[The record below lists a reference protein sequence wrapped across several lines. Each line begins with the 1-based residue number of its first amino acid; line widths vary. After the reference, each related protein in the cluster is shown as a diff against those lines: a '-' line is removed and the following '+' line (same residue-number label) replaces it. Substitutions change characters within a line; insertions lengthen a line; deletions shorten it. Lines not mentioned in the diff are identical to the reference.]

1 MQSTLQLKGVSK
13 KYGDFVALHP
23 TDLAVRKGEFLTLLG
38 PSGSGKTTLLM
49 AIAGFI
55 KPTTGKIALGEQD
68 ITSIGPENRNFGVV
82 FQGYALF
89 PHMSVWDNV
98 WFPLRARNISKE
110 QAATAVD
117 EALGMMELTEYA
129 HRRPSELSG
138 GQQQRVA
145 LARAL
150 VYKPGVLLLDEPL
163 SALDKALR
171 KTLQTELKEL
181 HNKVGTTFIYVT
193 HDQEEAL
200 SMSDRIAILRRGQI
214 QQIGTPKEL
223 YYKPCSYFVAGF
235 LGRTNFIEGQIQQH
249 QGDYVTVETPL
260 GVVKGLNR
268 VQNNGQAGREVL
280 VAIRPEHIMLGD
292 DQPDYDFVAQ
302 GKVSDSIFLGDRI
315 DLTVEIAGLSLMA
328 LGNSDKAETGQDN
341 WRPNH
346 TVWLGWDAQH
356 ALVLD
361 AEGGLEGGHEI
372 ED

>member
-1 MQSTLQLKGVSK
+1 MESTLQLKGISK

-49 AIAGFI
+49 AIAGFLR
-55 KPTTGKIALGEQD
+55 PTTGKITLGEQD
-68 ITSIGPENRNFGVV
+68 ITSVGPENRNFGVV

-98 WFPLRARNISKE
+98 WFPLRARNISRK
-110 QAATAVD
+110 QATTAVD
-117 EALGMMELTEYA
+117 EALEMMELTEYA

-163 SALDKALR
+163 SALDNALR

-200 SMSDRIAILRRGQI
+200 SMSDRIAILRSGQI

-223 YYKPCSYFVAGF
+223 YYKPGSCFVAGF
-235 LGRTNFIEGQIQQH
+235 LGRTNFIEGQV
-249 QGDYVTVETPL
+249 QGYEGDFVTVETPL
-260 GVVKGLNR
+260 GRVRGLNR
-268 VQNNGQAGREVL
+268 MQNGAVGTQAL
-280 VAIRPEHIMLGD
+280 IAIRPEHIMLE
-292 DQPDYDFVAQ
+292 QAKSDYEFVAQ
-302 GKVSDSIFLGDRI
+302 GEISASTFLGDHI
-315 DLTVEIAGLSLMA
+315 DVTVKVAGISLTA
-328 LGNSDKAETGQDN
+328 LGRANETSSAQDSCESGCAI
-341 WRPNH
+341 W
-346 TVWLGWDAQH
+346 VGWNAQH

-361 AEGGLEGGHEI
+361 AEAGVEAGYEI
-372 ED
+372 EN